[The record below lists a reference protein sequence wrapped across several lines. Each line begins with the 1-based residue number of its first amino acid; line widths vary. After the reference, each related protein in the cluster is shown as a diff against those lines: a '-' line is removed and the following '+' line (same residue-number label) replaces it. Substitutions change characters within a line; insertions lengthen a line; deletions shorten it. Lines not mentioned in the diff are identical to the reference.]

1 MIIDM
6 RNSNKK
12 TIITGGGGKLGMKSK
27 AKKRKRIMKSMIELK
42 QILMADGTIY
52 VNIEKEKEMKQKNKK
67 MSSMN
72 KNINNNNKQK
82 EQTTKDNNKMNT
94 KKAIRKW

>member
-42 QILMADGTIY
+42 
-52 VNIEKEKEMKQKNKK
+52 
-67 MSSMN
+67 
-72 KNINNNNKQK
+72 
-82 EQTTKDNNKMNT
+82 
-94 KKAIRKW
+94 